1 MIDEAI
7 EFATKAHEGQF
18 RKGTKKP
25 YIVHPIE
32 VADIVSSM
40 TQDEEVIC
48 AAVLH
53 DTIEDCAD
61 VTEEILRER
70 FGGRVAG
77 LVRGESEDKSQ
88 SWEIRKG
95 TTIQHL
101 KTASF
106 ELQMIGLADKL
117 SNMRDIDRDYP
128 VLGENLW
135 KRFRMQSKQAIGWY
149 YKGIREALQEPFR
162 GMEVFEE
169 YCGLVKKHFGDG
181 PASLE
186 WKHEQERRQ
195 ESQEEKRD
203 GKDKSNLFCK

>member
-7 EFATKAHEGQF
+7 AFATKAHEGQF
-18 RKGTKKP
+18 RKGTKRP

-40 TQDEEVIC
+40 TQDEEVIS

-53 DTIEDCAD
+53 DTIEDCNG
-61 VTEEILRER
+61 VTEEILRDR
-70 FGGRVAG
+70 FGQRVAE
-77 LVRGESEDKSQ
+77 LVAGESEDKSK
-88 SWEIRKG
+88 SWEMRKG

-106 ELQMIGLADKL
+106 DLQMIGLADKL

-128 VLGENLW
+128 IVGEGLW
-135 KRFRMQSKQAIGWY
+135 RRFRMQSKPAIGWY
-149 YKGIREALQEPFR
+149 YKGVRDALREAFQ
-162 GMEVFEE
+162 GVGAFEE
-169 YCGLVKKHFGDG
+169 YCRLVKKHFGDG

-186 WKHEQERRQ
+186 WKREQRQ
-195 ESQEEKRD
+195 KNQEGLRD
-203 GKDKSNLFCK
+203 GKDKGNLFCEQ